1 MLKGYYEMTIITKYT
16 KEIFLQEEI
25 RDKMIHNLNYTINCL
40 NGPKARET
48 LKVKDMKDLGF
59 DPKLYL
65 TCIIRVYLGYIND
78 KEFLQTIVNDERS
91 FSIEILQKTEKLIKK
106 YNMLTF
112 DEMQ

>member
-1 MLKGYYEMTIITKYT
+1 
-16 KEIFLQEEI
+16 
-25 RDKMIHNLNYTINCL
+25 MIHNLNYTINCL

-91 FSIEILQKTEKLIKK
+91 FSIKILLKTEMLIKK